1 MNFSCIAVAF
11 TSLYIVRHNPNPQS
25 FSNKL
30 SKINS
35 RKLYIYKILP
45 PPLLLS
51 HHRPYIRQK
60 FRKNFH
66 QKISRPSNIWCSLSK
81 TRRKERERERDNR
94 TPKGWF
100 EKFSLSFSLS
110 FSKKIDR
117 ISSKWARSRCRT
129 SERKRRLP
137 RSLGNLT

>member
-25 FSNKL
+25 LSNKL

-94 TPKGWF
+94 TPKDWF
-100 EKFSLSFSLS
+100 EKFSLSLSL
-110 FSKKIDR
+110 KKDR
-117 ISSKWARSRCRT
+117 SNLIEMSAISMSH
-129 SERKRRLP
+129 EREKKEIAPLLR
-137 RSLGNLT
+137 

>member
-25 FSNKL
+25 LSNKL

-45 PPLLLS
+45 PLS
-51 HHRPYIRQK
+51 HHCPI
-60 FRKNFH
+60 FDKNFE
-66 QKISRPSNIWCSLSK
+66 KIFIKKSLVP
-81 TRRKERERERDNR
+81 RIFDVPYRKREEKREREIIEHRKADSKN
-94 TPKGWF
+94 
-100 EKFSLSFSLS
+100 SLSLS
-110 FSKKIDR
+110 RKKDR
-117 ISSKWARSRCRT
+117 SNLIEMSAISMSHER
-129 SERKRRLP
+129 ERKRRLP

>member
-25 FSNKL
+25 LSNKL

-94 TPKGWF
+94 TPKDWF
-100 EKFSLSFSLS
+100 EKFSLSLS
-110 FSKKIDR
+110 QKRSIESHRNERDLDV
-117 ISSKWARSRCRT
+117 ARAREKGDC
-129 SERKRRLP
+129 P
-137 RSLGNLT
+137 AP